1 MEEEMARRK
10 KVRRKGEFRR
20 VWSEASLN
28 TGPTIISSPRLGA
41 SASLRSVAK
50 DEELPE
56 LREKEFGLSEPRV
69 AKTLKYVKI
78 YWEGQEY
85 HRITVF
91 NRYPISRLF
100 LLFRGRQWIWQVD
113 RYTEGIRKRSIVYA
127 SREHAY
133 LVLETDNICWK
144 HQEKL

>member
-1 MEEEMARRK
+1 MAKRK

-20 VWSEASLN
+20 VWSNASLN
-28 TGPTIISSPRLGA
+28 TGPTVITSPRLGA
-41 SASLRSVAK
+41 GASLRSVARG
-50 DEELPE
+50 DLNPE
-56 LREKEFGLSEPRV
+56 LREGEFGLSEPRV
-69 AKTLKYVKI
+69 AKTLTYVKI
-78 YWEGQEY
+78 FLEGQEY

-91 NRYPISRLF
+91 NRSPISCLY
-100 LLFRGRQWIWQVD
+100 LLFRGRQWMWQVD

-144 HQEKL
+144 HQESLT